1 MKVEITMPAL
11 RPEMKSGVLCTWC
24 VKPGDEVKR
33 GDVLFEVETD
43 KVVSEIEAMHDMK
56 IISLEAEE
64 GDNVPVG
71 QVVAYAEADGE

>member
-24 VKPGDEVKR
+24 VKPEDEVKS

-56 IISLEAEE
+56 IVSLEAEE
-64 GDNVPVG
+64 GDDVPVG

>member
-24 VKPGDEVKR
+24 VKPGDEVKG

-56 IISLEAEE
+56 IVSLEAEE
-64 GDNVPVG
+64 GDDVPVG

>member
-1 MKVEITMPAL
+1 MKVEITMPSL

-24 VKPGDEVKR
+24 VKPGDKVKS

-43 KVVSEIEAMHDMK
+43 KVVSEIEAMRDMK
-56 IISLEAEE
+56 IVSLEAEE
-64 GDNVPVG
+64 GDDVPVG

>member
-1 MKVEITMPAL
+1 M
-11 RPEMKSGVLCTWC
+11 LCTWC
-24 VKPGDEVKR
+24 VKPGDEVKS

-56 IISLEAEE
+56 IVSLEAEE
-64 GDNVPVG
+64 GDDVPVG

>member
-11 RPEMKSGVLCTWC
+11 RPEMKSCVLCTWC
-24 VKPGDEVKR
+24 VKPGDEVKS

-56 IISLEAEE
+56 IVSLEAEE
-64 GDNVPVG
+64 GDDVPVG

>member
-24 VKPGDEVKR
+24 VKPGDSVKS

-56 IISLEAEE
+56 IVSLEAEE
-64 GDNVPVG
+64 GDDVPVG
-71 QVVAYAEADGE
+71 QIVAYAEADGE

>member
-1 MKVEITMPAL
+1 M
-11 RPEMKSGVLCTWC
+11 
-24 VKPGDEVKR
+24 KPGDEVKS

-56 IISLEAEE
+56 IVSLEAEE
-64 GDNVPVG
+64 GDDVSVG

>member
-1 MKVEITMPAL
+1 MKVEITMPSL

-24 VKPGDEVKR
+24 VKSGDEVKS

-56 IISLEAEE
+56 IVSLEAEE
-64 GDNVPVG
+64 GDDVPVG

>member
-24 VKPGDEVKR
+24 VKPGDEVKS

-56 IISLEAEE
+56 IVSLEAED
-64 GDNVPVG
+64 GDDVPVG

>member
-11 RPEMKSGVLCTWC
+11 RPEMKSG
-24 VKPGDEVKR
+24 
-33 GDVLFEVETD
+33 VLFEVETD

-56 IISLEAEE
+56 IVSLEAEE
-64 GDNVPVG
+64 GDDVPVG

>member
-24 VKPGDEVKR
+24 VKPGD
-33 GDVLFEVETD
+33 VLFEVETD

-56 IISLEAEE
+56 IVSLEAEE
-64 GDNVPVG
+64 GDDVPVG